1 MRVGTFA
8 LRKSLRGGVL
18 LKTDEDG
25 PALTGDDTASICAV
39 CAGTVARVRR
49 LYGTEGFEHALNPS

>member
-1 MRVGTFA
+1 
-8 LRKSLRGGVL
+8 L

-25 PALTGDDTASICAV
+25 PALTGDDTASV

>member
-1 MRVGTFA
+1 VKIIAQGC
-8 LRKSLRGGVL
+8 VL